1 MTLSGFASSK
11 SILLTATI
19 IGTPASFAWLI
30 ASTVCGITPSSAATT
45 LKTGAADYYVGACH
59 TGGGGAL
66 AMAIAIVGKN
76 KCETVSMP
84 GRQPNQENI
93 EQAVKDGKVAFGFT
107 ADHAERAVPMILEAI
122 SKN

>member
-1 MTLSGFASSK
+1 MKIVIGGQVEKKEIEQMIKDFDPEIETEIKSDVDAAMTLKSGS
-11 SILLTATI
+11 
-19 IGTPASFAWLI
+19 
-30 ASTVCGITPSSAATT
+30 
-45 LKTGAADYYVGACH
+45 ADYYLGACH

-93 EQAVKDGKVAFGFT
+93 EQAVQDGKLAFGFT

-122 SKN
+122 SKK